1 MQTIKNIILS
11 VLALALIALPFVA
24 WRQAQ
29 AIEDWWKLRDYS
41 PPAAISNLA
50 SEDTM
55 TAQAKHDFYVNHP
68 QLVQG
73 VKNFRSDCPESEQ
86 AIVLGCYVPHQNG
99 IYIYQVSD
107 PRLNGVQEV
116 TAAHEMLHS
125 AYERLNDK
133 DRNYIDNLLE
143 NYYKNDLTDSRI
155 KSEIASY
162 KKTEPNDVVNEM
174 HSVFGT
180 EAANL
185 PTPLENY
192 YKRYFSNRSSVVS
205 FAQNYQKVFTTRL
218 AEIDA
223 DKAKMDDLK
232 AKINS
237 EEQSLQKQLDKIN
250 ADRARLDSE
259 RAGGQ
264 TDKYNSDVPAF
275 NNEVDAYN
283 RGIAQLQNDIAG
295 YNALVN
301 DYNSIAGELRSLQN
315 SIDTRLTPQPAQ

>member
-1 MQTIKNIILS
+1 MRTIKNTILS
-11 VLALALIALPFVA
+11 VLALALLALPFIA

-29 AIEDWWKLRDYS
+29 AIEDWWKLRNYS
-41 PPAAISNLA
+41 PPAAIYNLA

-68 QLVQG
+68 QLVTG
-73 VKNFRSDCPESEQ
+73 VKNFRQDCPESEQ
-86 AIVLGCYVPHQNG
+86 AIVLGCYVPYQNG

-125 AYERLNDK
+125 AYERLSDH
-133 DRNYIDNLLE
+133 DRNYVDGLLE
-143 NYYKNDLTDSRI
+143 DYYKNDLTDSRI
-155 KSEIASY
+155 KNEIASY

-180 EAANL
+180 EAADL
-185 PTPLENY
+185 PTSLENY
-192 YKRYFSNRSSVVS
+192 YKRYFTNRSSVVS

-232 AKINS
+232 IKING
-237 EEQSLQKQLDKIN
+237 EEQSLQKQLNKIN

-259 RAGGQ
+259 RTSGQ
-264 TDKYNSDVPAF
+264 TDQYNSDVPAF

-283 RGIAQLQNDIAG
+283 RGITQLQNDIAD

>member
-1 MQTIKNIILS
+1 M
-11 VLALALIALPFVA
+11 ALALLALPFIA
-24 WRQAQ
+24 WWQVQ
-29 AIEDWWKLRDYS
+29 AIEDWWKLRNYS
-41 PPAAISNLA
+41 PPSAISNLA

-55 TAQAKHDFYVNHP
+55 TVQAKHDFYVNHP
-68 QLVQG
+68 QLIQS
-73 VKNFRSDCPESEQ
+73 VKNFRQDCPESEQ

-125 AYERLNDK
+125 AYERLSDH
-133 DRNYIDNLLE
+133 DRNYVDGLLE

-162 KKTEPNDVVNEM
+162 KKTEPNDIVNEM

-185 PTPLENY
+185 PNSLENY
-192 YKRYFSNRSSVVS
+192 YKRYFTNRSSVVS

-232 AKINS
+232 AKITS

-259 RAGGQ
+259 RASGQ
-264 TDKYNSDVPAF
+264 TDQYNSDVPAF

-283 RGIAQLQNDIAG
+283 RGITQLQNDIAD
-295 YNALVN
+295 YNQLVN